1 MNFINNVEMAALV
14 DAGMAETEVT
24 KTTDKDQNTVTTIY
38 AGAPFREA
46 RQVGEQFSTVVVWKI
61 RRTIIFESQ
70 DGNTTTVQNQWASGN
85 WADRANLTY
94 QYL

>member
-1 MNFINNVEMAALV
+1 MNFINNAEMAALV

-24 KTTDKDQNTVTTIY
+24 KTTANDVTTTTIY

-46 RQVGEQFSTVVVWKI
+46 RQDGENFSTVVVWKI
-61 RRTIIFESQ
+61 RRTVIV
-70 DGNTTTVQNQWASGN
+70 DAGDTTKVSTRWAQGD
-85 WADRANLTY
+85 WEDRATLTY